1 MGHDHHHGP
10 AAGRAGERHRRPL
23 TISLLLVLAF
33 LVVQVVTGLLT
44 GSLSLLSD
52 AGHMATDAL
61 GLAMA
66 LAAIH
71 LANRQDH
78 RSARTFGLY
87 RLEIL
92 AALANAVLL
101 FGVAVYVLFEAVQ
114 RLSDPVEIASVP
126 VFVVGLLGLAVN
138 VVSFR
143 LLREGASESIN
154 VEGAYLEVVAD
165 MLGSL
170 GVVVGAV
177 VIWTTGWTWVDPV
190 VGAAIGVF
198 ILPRAFRLGRE
209 ALRILL
215 QQAPAGCRP
224 GRDHRRPDRHRG
236 RGRGA
241 RPAPVDA
248 DVGHGGAD
256 RARRHHRRAPSPT
269 PSWTARERCCAE
281 RPWHL
286 PRDPAGGAGLAPRL
300 RRDRLVTASPS
311 DGTRTGSDHA
321 TSEPSSTS
329 SGARI
334 NSGTSTS
341 GSGLTTWR
349 REPAPWSSK
358 RRAVTSRRRSIEPSA
373 WL

>member
-23 TISLLLVLAF
+23 TISLALVLAF
-33 LVVQVVTGLLT
+33 LVVQVVTGLAT

-71 LANRQDH
+71 LASRTGRRTTH
-78 RSARTFGLY
+78 TFGLY

-101 FGVAVYVLFEAVQ
+101 LGVAVFVLYEAAH
-114 RLSDPVEIASVP
+114 RLSDPVEVASVP

-143 LLREGASESIN
+143 LLREGAEQSIN

-170 GVVVGAV
+170 GVVAGAV

-190 VGAAIGVF
+190 VGATIGVF
-198 ILPRAFRLGRE
+198 IL
-209 ALRILL
+209 
-215 QQAPAGCRP
+215 
-224 GRDHRRPDRHRG
+224 
-236 RGRGA
+236 
-241 RPAPVDA
+241 
-248 DVGHGGAD
+248 
-256 RARRHHRRAPSPT
+256 RAPSGSAARRCASCCSRRPATPT
-269 PSWTARERCCAE
+269 S
-281 RPWHL
+281 
-286 PRDPAGGAGLAPRL
+286 
-300 RRDRLVTASPS
+300 TASP
-311 DGTRTGSDHA
+311 RT
-321 TSEPSSTS
+321 
-329 SGARI
+329 
-334 NSGTSTS
+334 
-341 GSGLTTWR
+341 
-349 REPAPWSSK
+349 
-358 RRAVTSRRRSIEPSA
+358 
-373 WL
+373 